1 MFGLRDT
8 IYNTYFTKTLF
19 VQEHSGIFLCAAAFC
34 ITEAPARLWV
44 LCAYPEK
51 QCCESGGEEWSLL
64 LFGDLFLYQAGATYG
79 NSGAAVSSGGLNNS
93 LVAWT

>member
-8 IYNTYFTKTLF
+8 IYNTYFTKTRF

-51 QCCESGGEEWSLL
+51 QCCESEGEEWSLL